1 MIFTG
6 TAAELAELTRKW
18 WGAEWW
24 PAGLEYAQCDYTD
37 GDDAG
42 PSLWCLEVGGISAV
56 DDDPAETWKGD
67 PDPET
72 CDTSASS
79 ILPHQAAAMMVF
91 ACAIAWMAEKGAA
104 PLVAKPGTYNCSV
117 IASMG
122 GGSHGRSNNFGP
134 SPLHAVLAAVGACK

>member
-1 MIFTG
+1 MTTIFTG
-6 TAAELAELTRKW
+6 TAAELAELTRKH

-37 GDDAG
+37 GEDAG

-56 DDDPAETWKGD
+56 DDDPTETWKGD

-91 ACAIAWMAEKGAA
+91 SCAMEWLAKRTTSAA
-104 PLVAKPGTYNCSV
+104 LMRGTDFLPPAVVVYG
-117 IASMG
+117 IPHEG
-122 GGSHGRSNNFGP
+122 Q
-134 SPLHAVLAAVGACK
+134 SPIHAVLAAVEACK